1 MVDYTC
7 GNFPEYKVF
16 EHVGK
21 CYSICP
27 FDSEAS
33 DIRTR
38 HLLDISISGT
48 LPLKTAHIG
57 DDNKHYYMKM
67 VNAGGFWGWQCTY
80 SGCKFLLDNGVPYF
94 TS

>member
-21 CYSICP
+21 CYAPCCYDI
-27 FDSEAS
+27 DAS

-38 HLLDISISGT
+38 HLLDIPVSGT
-48 LPLKTAHIG
+48 LPIRVSHIG

-67 VNAGGFWGWQCTY
+67 VNSGGMWGWECTY
-80 SGCKFLLDNGVPYF
+80 SGCPFLLSAGTPYF
-94 TS
+94 TL

>member
-7 GNFPEYKVF
+7 GNFPEYKVN

-21 CYSICP
+21 CFAPCP

-38 HLLDISISGT
+38 HLLDISVSGT
-48 LPLKTAHIG
+48 LPTKVAHIG
-57 DDNKHYYMKM
+57 ADNKHYYMQM
-67 VNAGGFWGWQCTY
+67 VNTGGIWGWQCTFAD
-80 SGCKFLLDNGVPYF
+80 CPYNLSVG
-94 TS
+94 TSYFHI